1 MNHAHIR
8 NIPVSM
14 AQRVMMLGALA
25 LLALT
30 TSALGAPGPSKPEVK
45 VTAVGEDGA
54 AAKVSVEA
62 VNADVKLVIRALADV
77 GKLSVVF
84 ADGSSGRVTLVL
96 RDVTLADAMNSAAF
110 AAGLGIVPMGGGSLR
125 VVKP

>member
-1 MNHAHIR
+1 
-8 NIPVSM
+8 
-14 AQRVMMLGALA
+14 MLCAWVFFALA
-25 LLALT
+25 
-30 TSALGAPGPSKPEVK
+30 SPALGAPGSSKPEVK
-45 VTAVGEDGA
+45 ITAVGEDGA

-62 VNADVKLVIRALADV
+62 VQADVKVVIRALADV

-96 RDVTLADAMNSAAF
+96 RDVPLADAMNSVAL

>member
-1 MNHAHIR
+1 MNRAHVRI
-8 NIPVSM
+8 IPVSM
-14 AQRVMMLGALA
+14 AQRVTTLCALVFF
-25 LLALT
+25 ALT
-30 TSALGAPGPSKPEVK
+30 TPALGAPGSSKPEVK

-62 VNADVKLVIRALADV
+62 VNVDVKLVIRALADV

-96 RDVTLADAMNSAAF
+96 RDVTLADAMNSVAW